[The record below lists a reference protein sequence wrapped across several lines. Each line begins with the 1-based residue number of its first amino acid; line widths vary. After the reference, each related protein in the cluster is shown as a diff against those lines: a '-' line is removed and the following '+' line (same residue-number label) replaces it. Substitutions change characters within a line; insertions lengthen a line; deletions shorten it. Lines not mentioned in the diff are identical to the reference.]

1 MTWKQAL
8 EETLEHWHGIRDS
21 IGLVPELDLLIG
33 VHEVCPVCEKA
44 AEVAGDPVQRCDFCP
59 VAGRFGRCYPI
70 GGEMSERIAEHDLEG
85 LSKLVDEFIA
95 RLEAA
100 TLPAE
105 MKAPWTDEELSH
117 YVEML

>member
-8 EETLEHWHGIRDS
+8 EETLEHWYGIRDS
-21 IGLVPELDLLIG
+21 IGLVADLDLLIA

-44 AEVAGDPVQRCDFCP
+44 AEVAGDPVRRCDFCP
-59 VAGRFGRCYPI
+59 VAGRFGSCYPI
-70 GGEMSERIAEHDLEG
+70 GGQMSERIAEHDLEG
-85 LSKLVDEFIA
+85 LAELVDEFIA

-100 TLPAE
+100 IPPPE
-105 MKAPWTDEELSH
+105 RDVPWNEEELAH